1 MPRQQ
6 EESGRTSRHPASD
19 SLQQNEAL
27 RDRAVNGFHAFGFVG
42 ACHRLQS
49 GSPKSTIKI
58 VASRHL
64 EQVLAHAEN
73 QLAATGARRPTEVLP
88 LYKKFLKVE
97 EHRLRLKHQA
107 GHGGREIC
115 AHRADLVDVLLRYVF
130 GAAFTATRPEEA
142 SGAPLALIALGGYGR
157 GELNPF
163 SDIDVMLLHRQ
174 WAKKISPHL
183 EEMVEQVLYLL
194 WDSGFKVGHSTRSIK
209 EAITQANRDMLT
221 KTAMLESRFL
231 AGDAELARE
240 FREQFRSKCV
250 EGHER
255 EYVEMR
261 MQDQVVRHKKFG
273 DSVYRQEPHVK
284 SGCGGLRDYQNLLW
298 MTYFKEGSL
307 STNQLVGKDW
317 LSETDQRRIE
327 RAYDFLLRLRTDLH
341 YATGRAT
348 DILHLNLQEQIAKR
362 LNYSFGN
369 GQLRS
374 ETLMRD
380 YFEHTRNIFRV
391 TERISAQFVS
401 WHVTSRTRSLFS
413 FLPLIRPDKTPVGES
428 FFIRNKQLH
437 PDRRDL
443 FQKDPE
449 QMMRAFQLIQEYV
462 LDLSPEAADLVSRS
476 LEQVTRTYQYAR
488 GPREI
493 FTAILSQKGEVGRV
507 LRAMHRVDFLG
518 RYIPEFGQLTCLVQH
533 EFLHRYTADE
543 HTLVCID
550 KLDALT
556 QTDDPKLIHYRK
568 LFEQL
573 ADPLVLYLALLLHD
587 SGKAVG
593 RPHSEASAL
602 FAQRVAARLQLS
614 SEQRKSL
621 IRLVDHHLSL
631 STTAQQRNL
640 DDPATVM
647 KFAQVVKDQKNLD
660 ALMLLTLADGQGT
673 SADAWSDWKES
684 LVWQLFHQTS
694 RYLADR
700 KSYYEQTRIAR
711 ESLRACVAENFS
723 PDYAEEIEAHFEYMP
738 DHYFRAT
745 GVPEI
750 IEHVKLLRSFL
761 ESVSTEKESP
771 LAPAVKWKI
780 VPEQGHTVMT
790 FCTWERERLLAKI
803 AGSLSVV
810 PLNILSA
817 DVFPRGD
824 NAVLGVFRVCD
835 TRAQPVSNPRDFEL
849 VEQTLR
855 RALEDESFDFVP
867 SIEKAKRSS
876 HRAAVGIDFP
886 TRIAIDNKTHPTYTL
901 VEFQAPDRIGL
912 LYDVLSCLDRE
923 NVLVPLSRVNTQAGA
938 AIDTLYVMDGSS
950 HAKITD
956 SQRIQTVQQHLK
968 DAILRGSARS

>member
-1 MPRQQ
+1 MA
-6 EESGRTSRHPASD
+6 T
-19 SLQQNEAL
+19 
-27 RDRAVNGFHAFGFVG
+27 
-42 ACHRLQS
+42 
-49 GSPKSTIKI
+49 
-58 VASRHL
+58 SRHL
-64 EQVLAHAEN
+64 EQVLAHAAN

-107 GHGGREIC
+107 GGGGREIC
-115 AHRADLVDVLLRYVF
+115 ARRVELVDVLLQYVF
-130 GAAFTATRPEEA
+130 GAAATSARGN
-142 SGAPLALIALGGYGR
+142 GAAEVPLALIALGGYGR

-163 SDIDVMLLHRQ
+163 SDIDVMLLHHRQ
-174 WAKKISPHL
+174 RDKISPHL

-209 EAITQANRDMLT
+209 EAIAQANRDMRT

-231 AGDAELARE
+231 SGDAKLARE

-273 DSVYRQEPHVK
+273 DSVYLQEPHVK

-298 MTYFKEGSL
+298 MKYFKEGSL

-317 LSETDQRRIE
+317 LSESDQRQIE

-341 YATGRAT
+341 YMTGRAT
-348 DILHLNLQEQIAKR
+348 DTLHMNLQEQIAKR
-362 LNYSFGN
+362 LNYSPQN

-391 TERISAQFVS
+391 TERITEQFVS
-401 WHVTSRTRSLFS
+401 GHVTSRTRSLFS
-413 FLPLIRPDKTPVGES
+413 FLPLIRPDKVPIGDS
-428 FFIRNKQLH
+428 FFVRNNQLH
-437 PDRRDL
+437 PARRDL
-443 FQKDPE
+443 FRKDPE
-449 QMMRAFQLIQEYV
+449 QMMQAFQLTQQRA
-462 LDLSPEAADLVSRS
+462 LDLNPELADLMSRS
-476 LEQVTRTYQYAR
+476 LGQVTSTYQYAR
-488 GPREI
+488 GPRDI
-493 FTAILSQKGEVGRV
+493 FKAILSRKGEVGRV
-507 LRAMHRVDFLG
+507 LRMMHRVDFLG

-550 KLDALT
+550 KLDALAR
-556 QTDDPKLIHYRK
+556 TDDPKLIAYRRI
-568 LFEQL
+568 FERL
-573 ADPLVLYLALLLHD
+573 DDPFVLYLALLLHD

-602 FAQRVAARLQLS
+602 FAQRVAARLQLTP
-614 SEQRKSL
+614 EQRKSL
-621 IRLVDHHLSL
+621 ILLVDHHLTMSKM
-631 STTAQQRNL
+631 AQQRNL
-640 DDPATVM
+640 DDPTTVM
-647 KFAQVVKDQKNLD
+647 EFAQIIKEQKNLD

-673 SADAWSDWKES
+673 SADTWSDWKES

-711 ESLRACVAENFS
+711 ESLRASVAENLS
-723 PDYAEEIEAHFEYMP
+723 PSYAEEIEAHFEYMP
-738 DHYFRAT
+738 DHYFRAP

-750 IEHVKLLRSFL
+750 VEPVKLFRSFL
-761 ESVSTEKESP
+761 ENVSSAKEFP

-790 FCTWERERLLAKI
+790 FCTWDRERLLAKI
-803 AGSLSVV
+803 AGSVSVV

-835 TRAQPVSNPRDFEL
+835 TKAQPVSNPGDFDL
-849 VEQTLR
+849 VEQTLT
-855 RALEDESFDFVP
+855 RAL
-867 SIEKAKRSS
+867 
-876 HRAAVGIDFP
+876 
-886 TRIAIDNKTHPTYTL
+886 
-901 VEFQAPDRIGL
+901 
-912 LYDVLSCLDRE
+912 
-923 NVLVPLSRVNTQAGA
+923 
-938 AIDTLYVMDGSS
+938 
-950 HAKITD
+950 
-956 SQRIQTVQQHLK
+956 
-968 DAILRGSARS
+968 